1 MTTPEMMTKATP
13 HKTNIPTT
21 RHTMAKLGSPPLL
34 GETSPIEEE
43 GGREREGE
51 RGRERER
58 EEERGREGEG
68 EGERQKGE
76 HDIQWNL
83 CIKDQWYRNDL
94 DTSLKNSSF

>member
-43 GGREREGE
+43 GGRER
-51 RGRERER
+51 GREREGER
-58 EEERGREGEG
+58 ERGRKREGGRGRET
-68 EGERQKGE
+68 ER
-76 HDIQWNL
+76 
-83 CIKDQWYRNDL
+83 
-94 DTSLKNSSF
+94 